1 MKLLFDAN
9 IFYRIVKKLQKDFS
23 NSLHVSRT
31 GLNPPISDRM
41 IWQFARQNDFLI
53 VTYDEDFYEL
63 SNLYGSPLKSFGCVL
78 VMRLFNLSLKGFCFS
93 KKTLKISP
101 LTHKLTFWKY
111 SEYPIDD

>member
-63 SNLYGSPLKSFGCVL
+63 SNLYGSPPKVIWLRFGNAPIQFIAQ
-78 VMRLFNLSLKGFCFS
+78 RLLFFKKDIENLALDPQADLLEIF
-93 KKTLKISP
+93 
-101 LTHKLTFWKY
+101 
-111 SEYPIDD
+111 